1 MIISS
6 THKLQSDDPDAMELL
21 CINVKGLGRFSFEAN
36 SFSEFATVL
45 DKRLTLH
52 PHAEADE
59 TRDLGVYT
67 VTLGSGPLGLSV
79 EQNKNGP
86 NISAIIDG
94 VSGAAAKTGK
104 IAVGD
109 MLVSINGS
117 CMTDFSFVEVLDEL
131 KQASRPVELTFVAP
145 PSPSNPDLFPCY
157 TVEDPTHGLPE
168 SVKLLVRRDTGLQIV
183 DTDIGATV
191 AFFPWQMMPSCH
203 SEVRLPYSTTLANF
217 FLVLPATLSHHVFLC
232 FAANAKFNP
241 CGLS

>member
-1 MIISS
+1 MYFIMFSS
-6 THKLQSDDPDAMELL
+6 EK
-21 CINVKGLGRFSFEAN
+21 VG
-36 SFSEFATVL
+36 
-45 DKRLTLH
+45 
-52 PHAEADE
+52 
-59 TRDLGVYT
+59 
-67 VTLGSGPLGLSV
+67 
-79 EQNKNGP
+79 QNKNGP

-104 IAVGD
+104 ISVGD

-117 CMTDFSFVEVLDEL
+117 CMTDFSFIEVLDEL

-157 TVEDPTHGLPE
+157 TCEDPTRGLPE

-203 SEVRLPYSTTLANF
+203 SEVRSLCPTPPPSLWL
-217 FLVLPATLSHHVFLC
+217 FLRLLRLSHHVSSRFVGNHNSPGPPSSTYVRTKDATQRRPPAC
-232 FAANAKFNP
+232 ARNKCWHYCVRGKRNRRIRVVGAVAN
-241 CGLS
+241 